1 MKCGRRPAARTRFD
15 FIICDIEMPG
25 MNGFELAQRLRTDPR
40 TAALRLIALS
50 SHHSPATMER
60 GRTAG
65 FDNFVAKFDRG
76 GLLKVLKERS
86 LDWARA
92 A

>member
-1 MKCGRRPAARTRFD
+1 LLERDTRFD

-25 MNGFELAQRLRTDPR
+25 MSGFELAQHLRHDPR

-50 SHHSPATMER
+50 SHHSPARIEQ
-60 GRTAG
+60 GRAAG

-86 LDWARA
+86 LDSARA